1 MKNNMLRSKNYVIK
15 VIAMFCAVIFAFSSF
30 GTSNAF
36 AAEASN
42 NSAVYVENEENGD
55 MSARTALILDKW
67 GTLSP
72 NQQITGTF
80 TFTKWTGTDFW
91 AQVCA
96 GSGNGY
102 VKFSIEAESANIPCG
117 TVKRLLLEQVGLE
130 EHIGTQLRIIAV
142 RVVTTVL
149 QLCKLTNI

>member
-117 TVKRLLLEQVGLE
+117 TCETAFT
-130 EHIGTQLRIIAV
+130 GTGWPRGTYRYTI
-142 RVVTTVL
+142 
-149 QLCKLTNI
+149 TNNSSSSCDYSITIMQTN